1 MKRTVLYDCHVES
14 GARLVDFAGWQMP
27 VQYPGGILQEHLETR
42 RSAGLFDVSH
52 MGRFEVGGKG
62 ALDFLREVLTNDA
75 AGLPAGQAHYTL
87 LANPAGGAIDDAF
100 LYRFYEDR
108 WLLVVNAS
116 NAPKDWE
123 HLNRQAAGFSGV
135 RIKDLSG
142 ELAMIAVQGP
152 KAEAIVSSLLDEGPL
167 PQSKRNALGKTV
179 LAGSQTLIGR
189 TGYTGEPVCF
199 ELFVQASAAGRIW
212 QILIEKGAHPVGLGA
227 RDTLRLEASLPLY
240 GHEYGI
246 DLDGQEI
253 PILACPTGRFGVDLN
268 DPNRRFIGRE
278 AIAMQS
284 AGVEKRI
291 HPIRITGKGIGRA
304 GSPVFLEG
312 RQIGRLTSGTM
323 VPYWVRRA
331 AGPANQGE
339 QGAGWQEHFTGQ
351 SDQRAIGLA
360 LLSGKPGPQT
370 KIEIDNRG
378 RRLEAIVVKR
388 NLDNRSGLFTF
399 AVIE

>member
-152 KAEAIVSSLLDEGPL
+152 KAEDIVSSLLDKGPL
-167 PQSKRNALGKTV
+167 PQSKRNALGKAV

-212 QILIEKGAHPVGLGA
+212 QILKGAHPVVQKP
-227 RDTLRLEASLPLY
+227 DTLGWRLFAAR
-240 GHEYGI
+240 HEYGI

-253 PILACPTGRFGVDLN
+253 PILTCQTGRFGVDLN
-268 DPNRRFIGRE
+268 DRIVGYWPRRRCNAVGR
-278 AIAMQS
+278 
-284 AGVEKRI
+284 VEKRI
-291 HPIRITGKGIGRA
+291 YQFGLPEKASVCRIA
-304 GSPVFLEG
+304 GFLEG
-312 RQIGRLTSGTM
+312 RQIS
-323 VPYWVRRA
+323 RR
-331 AGPANQGE
+331 PE
-339 QGAGWQEHFTGQ
+339 RWCHT
-351 SDQRAIGLA
+351 R
-360 LLSGKPGPQT
+360 
-370 KIEIDNRG
+370 
-378 RRLEAIVVKR
+378 
-388 NLDNRSGLFTF
+388 
-399 AVIE
+399 